1 MSYALLPERT
11 LRLLSLRG
19 KRYLPK
25 GVRHVL
31 QNQSTPGASAL
42 FFVPAI

>member
-25 GVRHVL
+25 GVRHV
-31 QNQSTPGASAL
+31 SP
-42 FFVPAI
+42 I